1 MSAYS
6 PAPWY
11 VWDVRDGANIG
22 QRAIVD
28 GDGFTLCNPS
38 PMGEANARLIATAPE
53 LADALSWALAQLG
66 DDPAHRAQLD
76 YAHGV
81 LARALG
87 GEP

>member
-1 MSAYS
+1 MSAYT

-11 VWDVRDGANIG
+11 YCDDMEGANIG
-22 QRAIVD
+22 YRAIVD
-28 GDGFTLCNPS
+28 ADGFTICNPS
-38 PMGEANARLIATAPE
+38 PMGEANARLIANAPA